1 MAWAI
6 NSLPVPVSPRTSTV
20 ESVGA
25 TRSTSASTDSRAG
38 LLPMICSS
46 LRSPISESGDLK
58 LTEVATNTSSDFDRL
73 RRDCMDKT
81 LPRFPLFIY
90 PLAYVRRTVSE
101 FDPVHF
107 ASSKE
112 RHRLTIHEREIGEI
126 DGDWSLSPVG
136 SRLGANQGRL
146 CQSGRTSAV
155 L

>member
-1 MAWAI
+1 
-6 NSLPVPVSPRTSTV
+6 
-20 ESVGA
+20 
-25 TRSTSASTDSRAG
+25 
-38 LLPMICSS
+38 
-46 LRSPISESGDLK
+46 
-58 LTEVATNTSSDFDRL
+58 
-73 RRDCMDKT
+73 MDET